1 MTVYVYKVIRHMLT
15 KGKRMIWLLE
25 GTLSKLVKLSC
36 QCVSVSCCLWP
47 CLGDD
52 DLTGNRGRSRQCQTV
67 IQRESYSWY
76 IRFKYMSWD

>member
-1 MTVYVYKVIRHMLT
+1 MTVYVYKVVRHMLT

-52 DLTGNRGRSRQCQTV
+52 DL
-67 IQRESYSWY
+67 
-76 IRFKYMSWD
+76 